1 LALGCYDKSTNLI
14 SYSIIYR
21 GSQRE
26 VLLFD
31 AGDLKQGSID
41 SKKMDNSP
49 GILVPH
55 YDADTSVLGISARGD
70 RVMRHF
76 EIVLENKD
84 NLGPGKTMFV
94 DVAGLEQGSLQQDV
108 AYLPKKYCDVREVE
122 LAKMYRLTY
131 NSVEVIRVS
140 VPRQKKEL
148 FQDELFPDT
157 IDVETPSMQAE
168 EFFSGTGSMAAPQ
181 KISLCPSDMESRMLF
196 EKPKDNVKG

>member
-1 LALGCYDKSTNLI
+1 MLI
-14 SYSIIYR
+14 PSCTIYR

-26 VLLFD
+26 ILLFD
-31 AGDLKQGSID
+31 ANDLKRGSID

-76 EIVLENKD
+76 EIALENKD
-84 NLGPGKTMFV
+84 IVGPGKTMFV
-94 DVAGLEQGSLQQDV
+94 DVASLEQGTLQQDV

-122 LAKMYRLTY
+122 LVKMYRLTY

-148 FQDELFPDT
+148 FQDDLFPDT
-157 IDVETPSMQAE
+157 TDVETPSVQAE
-168 EFFSGTGSMAAPQ
+168 EFFSGTGSLAAPQ
-181 KISLCPSDMESRMLF
+181 KINLCPADMESRMFQRNLWTI
-196 EKPKDNVKG
+196 VKS